1 MAKPMHIVN
10 FFIIISEPN
19 SIFLRHQITFQF
31 LISVQSNMKLFR
43 EDVFDRNW
51 YFVSII
57 VQNFCEKKSSS
68 DWVKL
73 EKFEAEGQ
81 DTVGF

>member
-43 EDVFDRNW
+43 EDVFDRKTQ
-51 YFVSII
+51 VLRSTL
-57 VQNFCEKKSSS
+57 VMKEKDTKSGFDSS
-68 DWVKL
+68 V
-73 EKFEAEGQ
+73 
-81 DTVGF
+81 